1 MCNVA
6 SRAYSQRDQSL
17 LNIAHSIARHG
28 PVKLS
33 LDQMCL
39 AIEVAREVCETLDVI
54 PIAASFTASHLHIVV
69 DMSHRTPQESD
80 ENLHR
85 GPRTVQ
91 GNPKALAARIKSIVG
106 LRLSQQ
112 LGTTG
117 NRWFSRGQNIKV
129 VNDERHLSY
138 LVGTYLPRHELVE
151 NGVFKCWAPPL
162 RDGAQSRENTLQ

>member
-1 MCNVA
+1 MSIYLLTIHTYRSWTEDNPRGYVQRGEPGIQPPRPKLA
-6 SRAYSQRDQSL
+6 EHRA
-17 LNIAHSIARHG
+17 SIARHG

-91 GNPKALAARIKSIVG
+91 GNPKAL
-106 LRLSQQ
+106 
-112 LGTTG
+112 
-117 NRWFSRGQNIKV
+117 
-129 VNDERHLSY
+129 
-138 LVGTYLPRHELVE
+138 
-151 NGVFKCWAPPL
+151 
-162 RDGAQSRENTLQ
+162 